1 MTRLVP
7 ALRLELTLQVRQKFL
22 HAAVFSGL
30 IWLAVLLPM
39 PVSLR
44 PVAEPYVLVGDIAII
59 GFFFVGG
66 TVFFE
71 KQERT
76 IGAIVS
82 TPLRFWEYLA
92 AKLTVLLAIS
102 LFVAV
107 VVATIVHGL
116 GYHLLPLVAGIV
128 LGTLLMLLV
137 GFSSSLPFA
146 SVTDWFLAAVIPLAI
161 NAGAAGG
168 ALLRPVAQPGALP
181 HPHPG
186 AAALARRGVRSGEL
200 GALAGRVCGGLP
212 NRVCGGIVP
221 GGQGAIRPL
230 CRAKIGCAVRAIS
243 SLAGP
248 RALAAFGRNDIRGTY
263 RDPLLVM
270 LVIAPVIWT
279 TGVALLTPLFTEMLA
294 RRYGF
299 DLVGYYP
306 LILTAFLLLTSIIV
320 AGALAAFLVLD
331 DVDAGTMTALRVT
344 PVPLSVFFGYRA
356 ATVMVVTTIYVVATM
371 SCSGILEPGLVS
383 SLIPIGLVAGLSAVV
398 TLLLIL
404 AVANNKIQGLAM
416 VRALG
421 MLIAGLPCLP
431 WFISSN
437 WNLAF
442 GVLPP
447 YWAAKA
453 FWVASDHGTWW
464 PYLVGG
470 AVYNLAIVWVLF
482 RRFRAKHA

>member
-1 MTRLVP
+1 M
-7 ALRLELTLQVRQKFL
+7 
-22 HAAVFSGL
+22 
-30 IWLAVLLPM
+30 
-39 PVSLR
+39 
-44 PVAEPYVLVGDIAII
+44 
-59 GFFFVGG
+59 
-66 TVFFE
+66 
-71 KQERT
+71 
-76 IGAIVS
+76 
-82 TPLRFWEYLA
+82 
-92 AKLTVLLAIS
+92 
-102 LFVAV
+102 
-107 VVATIVHGL
+107 
-116 GYHLLPLVAGIV
+116 
-128 LGTLLMLLV
+128 
-137 GFSSSLPFA
+137 
-146 SVTDWFLAAVIPLAI
+146 
-161 NAGAAGG
+161 
-168 ALLRPVAQPGALP
+168 
-181 HPHPG
+181 
-186 AAALARRGVRSGEL
+186 
-200 GALAGRVCGGLP
+200 
-212 NRVCGGIVP
+212 
-221 GGQGAIRPL
+221 
-230 CRAKIGCAVRAIS
+230 RAIS

-421 MLIAGLPCLP
+421 MLIAGLPCLSGSSVP
-431 WFISSN
+431 TGTSRSASYHRTGLPRHFGSPAITAPGGRISSGVPSTT
-437 WNLAF
+437 WPSSGCCFGAFALSTRERWRLAEHEVPQPQVDRRQHERDR
-442 GVLPP
+442 GHHRALAGELPERDGSARAP
-447 YWAAKA
+447 GDSEHDDIGAGSHGGQVAAE
-453 FWVASDHGTWW
+453 
-464 PYLVGG
+464 VG
-470 AVYNLAIVWVLF
+470 A
-482 RRFRAKHA
+482 